1 MRMTPSMRPVYVV
14 DAAADVRA
22 MVSET
27 LRSLGYEAAAFESP
41 ARALDAMGRRPP
53 SALLTD
59 LDMTPMPGD
68 ELCRRVKEGRA
79 LSRIPVIIFTSADS
93 SLEVMRS
100 WRAGADDF
108 LPKPVQRATLRAK
121 LEALSRAGAAEEV
134 VSVLHRPGE
143 HHRLLFV
150 DDSRFFRTVLGGAL
164 EHSGFQLIYARS
176 GPEALELAEAHV
188 GQLDAALS
196 DLSMPG
202 MDGLAFA
209 AALRQKPGWEKKP
222 ILMMTASEITAE
234 RAAAAEALT
243 GSKLLEK
250 RLFPIE
256 SIVSRVN
263 SAVEPNVEALRAAE
277 RVPFF
282 SVVEFRAAG
291 TADFLTG
298 FSYDVSPGG
307 IFVRSLTPLPAGTAV
322 EMQVKITARTPVPS
336 CFGTVVWANQ
346 YRLRT
351 SFSYPVG
358 MGIHFTHLEPEQQ
371 AEVQKLVKVGG
382 KLIAA

>member
-1 MRMTPSMRPVYVV
+1 MTPSIRPVYVV
-14 DAAADVRA
+14 DEAADVRA

-27 LRSLGYEAAAFESP
+27 LRSLGYEAAAFESS

-59 LDMTPMPGD
+59 LNLSSMPGD
-68 ELCRRVKEGRA
+68 ELCKRVKESRA

-93 SLEVMRS
+93 SPEVMRS

-108 LPKPVQRATLRAK
+108 LPKPVQRPQLRAK

-134 VSVLHRPGE
+134 VSVLSRPGE

-176 GPEALELAEAHV
+176 GAEALELAEAHAA
-188 GQLDAALS
+188 QIDAVLS
-196 DLSMPG
+196 DLNMPG
-202 MDGLAFA
+202 MDGLEFA
-209 AALRQKPGWEKKP
+209 SALRQKPGWEKKP
-222 ILMMTASEITAE
+222 ILVMSATEISPE
-234 RAAAAEALT
+234 RVQAAEALT

-250 RLFPIE
+250 RLFPVE
-256 SIVSRVN
+256 AIVSRV
-263 SAVEPNVEALRAAE
+263 STAVGPKVEVLRAAE

-291 TADFLTG
+291 TTDFLTG

-322 EMQVKITARTPVPS
+322 EMRVKITARTPVPS
-336 CFGTVVWANQ
+336 CFGTVMWANQ

-371 AEVQKLVKVGG
+371 AEVQKLVKMGG